1 MQHFSRLMDGF
12 RPHPVE
18 PVAVSENGE
27 ALSMTSGTKY
37 KRVKTEQG
45 YAVRYIKNNQKCI
58 CLIAELMADVYMV
71 VPPELQGKDIYLAYR
86 DGNKDNLVLENLH
99 WVEREKA
106 PQTLFVDARSIV
118 VTYPD
123 GHEATYADI
132 FEFARA
138 FKIGV
143 AKARTAISHGFIFT
157 ETIKIKFVNL

>member
-1 MQHFSRLMDGF
+1 MHHFSRLMDGF

-27 ALSMTSGTKY
+27 ALSMCSATKY
-37 KRVKTEQG
+37 KRIKTEQG
-45 YAVRYIKNNQKCI
+45 YAVRYVKNNQSCI
-58 CLIAELMADVYMV
+58 SLIAELMADVYMV

-106 PQTLFVDARSIV
+106 PKALFADTRTIV

-123 GHEATYADI
+123 GHESTYPDI
-132 FEFARA
+132 IEFARS

-157 ETIKIKFVNL
+157 ETIKIKFAQL